1 MVCCVGMFVER
12 VSFIITLL
20 PPSNEAVCL
29 VNLIIVNLSEAE
41 SLQSAMDNFM
51 NLRLNSN
58 LVMGHSFNN
67 VYH

>member
-1 MVCCVGMFVER
+1 MCCVGMFVER

-41 SLQSAMDNFM
+41 SLQSAMDTFM